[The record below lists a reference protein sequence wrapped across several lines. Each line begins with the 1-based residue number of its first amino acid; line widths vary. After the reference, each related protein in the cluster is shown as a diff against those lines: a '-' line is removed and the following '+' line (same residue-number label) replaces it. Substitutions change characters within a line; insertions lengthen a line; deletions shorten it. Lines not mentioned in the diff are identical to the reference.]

1 MHQRPPKRRLQRK
14 ATTRWTLM
22 AYHDHLLVAFIEI
35 LAGAAKAVTSLES
48 CLGRASEGICTCEN
62 GLAGLNIMLIRTGEP

>member
-1 MHQRPPKRRLQRK
+1 
-14 ATTRWTLM
+14 M